1 MDPEVFK
8 ELVQK
13 EVKRIQEE
21 LIELPKYFRSM
32 NVRRVTLTLHYTI

>member
-21 LIELPKYFRSM
+21 LIEFAKYFRSM
-32 NVRRVTLTLHYTI
+32 KVCDTNTTL

>member
-21 LIELPKYFRSM
+21 LIEFAKYLRSM
-32 NVRRVTLTLHYTI
+32 KVGRVTLKLHDAI

>member
-21 LIELPKYFRSM
+21 LIEFAKYFRSM